1 MDYPY
6 YKCTKCNIEIAET
19 ELPISSNQVYP
30 KCPKCGDNSNVDIA
44 IGDENDPVPQTALLQ
59 LLQDKKEGII

>member
-6 YKCTKCNIEIAET
+6 FKCTKCKTEIAEVD
-19 ELPISSNQVYP
+19 LPIPSNKVYP
-30 KCPKCGDNSNVDIA
+30 KCPGCGDNSKVDIA
-44 IGDENDPVPQTALLQ
+44 IGDENDPVPKTALLQ